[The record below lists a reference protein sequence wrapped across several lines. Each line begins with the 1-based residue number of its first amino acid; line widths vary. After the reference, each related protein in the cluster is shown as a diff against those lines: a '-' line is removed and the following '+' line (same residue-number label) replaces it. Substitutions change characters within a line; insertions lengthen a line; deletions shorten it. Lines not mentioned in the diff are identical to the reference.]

1 MIETKN
7 VLKDINIEIEKGS
20 FTAVLGHNGSGK
32 STLAK
37 HFNAI
42 LLPSGGKVYVKGM
55 DTADENNIFN
65 IRQSAGMVF
74 QNPDNQMVAALVEDE
89 VAFAPENLGVEP
101 KEIRRRVDECL
112 EIVNM
117 TKYAQSSPSKLSGGQ
132 KQRVAIASVLAMN
145 PEILILDEPTAMLD
159 PKGRSEVIKTI
170 KMLNEEK
177 DITVVLITH
186 YMDEAAQ
193 ADRTVVIDDGEIV
206 LDGTPKEVFK
216 NVEKLKSLGL
226 DVPQVTE
233 LAYELRKMGIE
244 ISDDVN
250 YIYQQ
255 GMPFERQALY
265 DVNIEIEDGSLVAL
279 IGHTGS
285 GKSTL
290 IQHFNA
296 LVKPTSGKIIING
309 IDVTAPKADLR
320 LVRKTVGLV
329 FQYPEHQLFEETVYK
344 DIAFGPKNMGFS
356 DEKIDKR
363 VRESAALVGLK
374 EKHLMRSPFDLSG
387 GQKRR
392 VAIAGVLAMNPK
404 VLILDEPTAG
414 LDPKGRD
421 EILATIKKLH
431 EENKEMI
438 IIFVSHSMED
448 VAKTAERVIVMNDG
462 HVEMQG
468 TVAEVFAQAEHLQ
481 KIGLNVPQV
490 TLLTDKLRLAGYDL
504 PEHIYTV
511 KYAADAIKK
520 LIGGGGN
527 V

>member
-1 MIETKN
+1 MIK
-7 VLKDINIEIEKGS
+7 
-20 FTAVLGHNGSGK
+20 A
-32 STLAK
+32 
-37 HFNAI
+37 
-42 LLPSGGKVYVKGM
+42 
-55 DTADENNIFN
+55 EN
-65 IRQSAGMVF
+65 
-74 QNPDNQMVAALVEDE
+74 
-89 VAFAPENLGVEP
+89 
-101 KEIRRRVDECL
+101 
-112 EIVNM
+112 
-117 TKYAQSSPSKLSGGQ
+117 
-132 KQRVAIASVLAMN
+132 
-145 PEILILDEPTAMLD
+145 
-159 PKGRSEVIKTI
+159 
-170 KMLNEEK
+170 
-177 DITVVLITH
+177 
-186 YMDEAAQ
+186 
-193 ADRTVVIDDGEIV
+193 
-206 LDGTPKEVFK
+206 
-216 NVEKLKSLGL
+216 
-226 DVPQVTE
+226 
-233 LAYELRKMGIE
+233 
-244 ISDDVN
+244 VN

-265 DVNIEIEDGSLVAL
+265 DVNVEIEDGSLVAL

-356 DEKIDKR
+356 DEEIDKR

-374 EKHLMRSPFDLSG
+374 EKHLTRSPFDLSG

-520 LIGGGGN
+520 IIGGGGN

>member
-7 VLKDINIEIEKGS
+7 LSFIYREEDKRRREIKEEKVLKDINIEIEKGS

-244 ISDDVN
+244 ISDDV
-250 YIYQQ
+250 
-255 GMPFERQALY
+255 L
-265 DVNIEIEDGSLVAL
+265 
-279 IGHTGS
+279 
-285 GKSTL
+285 
-290 IQHFNA
+290 
-296 LVKPTSGKIIING
+296 
-309 IDVTAPKADLR
+309 
-320 LVRKTVGLV
+320 TV
-329 FQYPEHQLFEETVYK
+329 
-344 DIAFGPKNMGFS
+344 
-356 DEKIDKR
+356 DEC
-363 VRESAALVGLK
+363 
-374 EKHLMRSPFDLSG
+374 F
-387 GQKRR
+387 
-392 VAIAGVLAMNPK
+392 
-404 VLILDEPTAG
+404 
-414 LDPKGRD
+414 D
-421 EILATIKKLH
+421 EIIRILGETK
-431 EENKEMI
+431 
-438 IIFVSHSMED
+438 
-448 VAKTAERVIVMNDG
+448 R
-462 HVEMQG
+462 
-468 TVAEVFAQAEHLQ
+468 
-481 KIGLNVPQV
+481 
-490 TLLTDKLRLAGYDL
+490 
-504 PEHIYTV
+504 
-511 KYAADAIKK
+511 
-520 LIGGGGN
+520 
-527 V
+527 

>member
-7 VLKDINIEIEKGS
+7 LSFMYREEDMESGEIKEEKVLKDINIEIEKGS

-244 ISDDVN
+244 ISDDV
-250 YIYQQ
+250 
-255 GMPFERQALY
+255 L
-265 DVNIEIEDGSLVAL
+265 
-279 IGHTGS
+279 
-285 GKSTL
+285 
-290 IQHFNA
+290 
-296 LVKPTSGKIIING
+296 
-309 IDVTAPKADLR
+309 
-320 LVRKTVGLV
+320 TV
-329 FQYPEHQLFEETVYK
+329 
-344 DIAFGPKNMGFS
+344 
-356 DEKIDKR
+356 DEC
-363 VRESAALVGLK
+363 
-374 EKHLMRSPFDLSG
+374 F
-387 GQKRR
+387 
-392 VAIAGVLAMNPK
+392 
-404 VLILDEPTAG
+404 
-414 LDPKGRD
+414 D
-421 EILATIKKLH
+421 EIIRILGETK
-431 EENKEMI
+431 
-438 IIFVSHSMED
+438 
-448 VAKTAERVIVMNDG
+448 R
-462 HVEMQG
+462 
-468 TVAEVFAQAEHLQ
+468 
-481 KIGLNVPQV
+481 
-490 TLLTDKLRLAGYDL
+490 
-504 PEHIYTV
+504 
-511 KYAADAIKK
+511 
-520 LIGGGGN
+520 
-527 V
+527 

>member
-7 VLKDINIEIEKGS
+7 LSFIYREEDMESGEIKEEKVLKDINIEIEKGS

-89 VAFAPENLGVEP
+89 VAFAPENLGVDP

-244 ISDDVN
+244 ISDDV
-250 YIYQQ
+250 
-255 GMPFERQALY
+255 L
-265 DVNIEIEDGSLVAL
+265 
-279 IGHTGS
+279 
-285 GKSTL
+285 
-290 IQHFNA
+290 
-296 LVKPTSGKIIING
+296 
-309 IDVTAPKADLR
+309 
-320 LVRKTVGLV
+320 TV
-329 FQYPEHQLFEETVYK
+329 
-344 DIAFGPKNMGFS
+344 
-356 DEKIDKR
+356 DEC
-363 VRESAALVGLK
+363 
-374 EKHLMRSPFDLSG
+374 F
-387 GQKRR
+387 
-392 VAIAGVLAMNPK
+392 
-404 VLILDEPTAG
+404 
-414 LDPKGRD
+414 D
-421 EILATIKKLH
+421 EIIRILGETK
-431 EENKEMI
+431 
-438 IIFVSHSMED
+438 
-448 VAKTAERVIVMNDG
+448 R
-462 HVEMQG
+462 
-468 TVAEVFAQAEHLQ
+468 
-481 KIGLNVPQV
+481 
-490 TLLTDKLRLAGYDL
+490 
-504 PEHIYTV
+504 
-511 KYAADAIKK
+511 
-520 LIGGGGN
+520 
-527 V
+527 

>member
-7 VLKDINIEIEKGS
+7 LSFIYREEDMESGEIKEEKVLKDINIEIEKGS

-177 DITVVLITH
+177 DITVVLISH

-244 ISDDVN
+244 ISDDV
-250 YIYQQ
+250 
-255 GMPFERQALY
+255 L
-265 DVNIEIEDGSLVAL
+265 
-279 IGHTGS
+279 
-285 GKSTL
+285 
-290 IQHFNA
+290 
-296 LVKPTSGKIIING
+296 
-309 IDVTAPKADLR
+309 
-320 LVRKTVGLV
+320 TV
-329 FQYPEHQLFEETVYK
+329 
-344 DIAFGPKNMGFS
+344 
-356 DEKIDKR
+356 DEC
-363 VRESAALVGLK
+363 
-374 EKHLMRSPFDLSG
+374 F
-387 GQKRR
+387 
-392 VAIAGVLAMNPK
+392 
-404 VLILDEPTAG
+404 
-414 LDPKGRD
+414 D
-421 EILATIKKLH
+421 EIIRILGETK
-431 EENKEMI
+431 
-438 IIFVSHSMED
+438 
-448 VAKTAERVIVMNDG
+448 R
-462 HVEMQG
+462 
-468 TVAEVFAQAEHLQ
+468 
-481 KIGLNVPQV
+481 
-490 TLLTDKLRLAGYDL
+490 
-504 PEHIYTV
+504 
-511 KYAADAIKK
+511 
-520 LIGGGGN
+520 
-527 V
+527 

>member
-7 VLKDINIEIEKGS
+7 LSFIYREEDMESGEIKEEKVLKDINIEIEKGS

-216 NVEKLKSLGL
+216 NVEKLMSLGL

-244 ISDDVN
+244 ISDDV
-250 YIYQQ
+250 
-255 GMPFERQALY
+255 L
-265 DVNIEIEDGSLVAL
+265 
-279 IGHTGS
+279 
-285 GKSTL
+285 
-290 IQHFNA
+290 
-296 LVKPTSGKIIING
+296 
-309 IDVTAPKADLR
+309 
-320 LVRKTVGLV
+320 TV
-329 FQYPEHQLFEETVYK
+329 
-344 DIAFGPKNMGFS
+344 
-356 DEKIDKR
+356 DEC
-363 VRESAALVGLK
+363 
-374 EKHLMRSPFDLSG
+374 F
-387 GQKRR
+387 
-392 VAIAGVLAMNPK
+392 
-404 VLILDEPTAG
+404 
-414 LDPKGRD
+414 D
-421 EILATIKKLH
+421 EIIRILGETK
-431 EENKEMI
+431 
-438 IIFVSHSMED
+438 
-448 VAKTAERVIVMNDG
+448 R
-462 HVEMQG
+462 
-468 TVAEVFAQAEHLQ
+468 
-481 KIGLNVPQV
+481 
-490 TLLTDKLRLAGYDL
+490 
-504 PEHIYTV
+504 
-511 KYAADAIKK
+511 
-520 LIGGGGN
+520 
-527 V
+527 